1 MTEDTTADF
10 FTGRTERYLYEK
22 LKQEG
27 QLKFQDIFG
36 SYSNRDT
43 AKSFIQKLLQF
54 KVAVFAETPALL
66 LHRTEE
72 IEKESGKKEE
82 EKKRKESVIPSETKG

>member
-1 MTEDTTADF
+1 MTKDTTAEF
-10 FTGRTERYLYEK
+10 FTGRTERYLCEK

-27 QLKFQDIFG
+27 RLAFQDIFG
-36 SYSNRDT
+36 SYSNHDH

-72 IEKESGKKEE
+72 MEKEIVKKEE
-82 EKKRKESVIPSETKG
+82 EEKRKESVIPQETKG